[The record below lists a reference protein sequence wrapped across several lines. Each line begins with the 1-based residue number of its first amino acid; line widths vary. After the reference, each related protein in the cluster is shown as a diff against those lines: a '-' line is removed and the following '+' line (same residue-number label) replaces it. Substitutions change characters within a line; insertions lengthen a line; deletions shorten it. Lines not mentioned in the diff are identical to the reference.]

1 MRVTELPHVLGATEG
16 TDRRGRVLRILTDLP
31 LSPRALGHNAVKLQG
46 LRKAIERIKATEPY
60 LKFDHF
66 ELTNEGL
73 REAVRARETTRPPD
87 GRPLVSS
94 RASRGDK
101 RGAANYK

>member
-1 MRVTELPHVLGATEG
+1 MLVTELPHVLGATEG

-31 LSPRALGHNAVKLQG
+31 LSPRALGRNAVKLRG
-46 LRKAIERIKATEPY
+46 LQRAIERIRATEPY

-73 REAVRARETTRPPD
+73 REAFRPRDTARSPI
-87 GRPLVSS
+87 GRPVD
-94 RASRGDK
+94 RWRQEG
-101 RGAANYK
+101 RPR